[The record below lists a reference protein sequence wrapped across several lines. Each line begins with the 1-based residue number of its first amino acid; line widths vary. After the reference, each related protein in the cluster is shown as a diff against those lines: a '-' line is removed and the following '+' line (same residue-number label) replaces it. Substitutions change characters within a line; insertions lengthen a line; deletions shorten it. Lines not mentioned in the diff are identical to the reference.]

1 MYVSRIR
8 IDQHRYFHGGRA
20 VDLELTRP
28 DGSHSGWTVLAGPNG
43 SGKTS
48 LLQALGGLGAAR
60 LDDEHGRP
68 LRPGDHF
75 CAVLPAAPAAPAR
88 LPEGALALLDDGL
101 LPEGYRIAGHGPDGL
116 RVELGGAV
124 LPLEALGGG
133 ARALVALVAELLRQ
147 AHCWEPEEELVVPGG
162 PPTAPIA
169 GLALIDDA
177 EAHLHP
183 AWQQRL
189 GEWLVGHFPNL
200 QFVVATHSPYV
211 CQAADPGGLIH
222 LPGPGEPP
230 SPPRVLDEDEQQR
243 VVYGSG
249 DDAAVSA
256 LFGLPSAYS
265 PQAEA
270 ERELLVAL
278 ERKLY
283 AGQATAAEIAEY
295 QELGAKLNSSLA
307 ARAQEL
313 RGRIGGGS

>member
-8 IDQHRYFHGGRA
+8 IDRHEYFHGGRA
-20 VDLELTRP
+20 VDLDLTRP
-28 DGSHSGWTVLAGPNG
+28 DGTHSGWTVLAGPGG
-43 SGKTS
+43 SGKTT
-48 LLQALGGLGAAR
+48 LLQALAGRAGAE
-60 LDDEHGRP
+60 LSDQDGRP
-68 LRPGDHF
+68 LQPGDHF
-75 CAVLPAAPAAPAR
+75 CALLPAESEGP
-88 LPEGALALLDDGL
+88 LPEGALALMADGL
-101 LPEGYRIAGHGPDGL
+101 LPAGRRLTERLTVEADG
-116 RVELGGAV
+116 VE
-124 LPLEALGGG
+124 LPLESLGGG
-133 ARALVALVAELLRQ
+133 ARALVSLVAELLRQ
-147 AHCWEPEEELVVPGG
+147 AHRYEPEEELVVPGT

-189 GEWLVGHFPNL
+189 GEWLVAHFPNL
-200 QFVVATHSPYV
+200 QFVVATHSPYL

-222 LPGPGEPP
+222 LPGPEQPP
-230 SPPRVLDEDEQQR
+230 APPRVLDEDEQQR

-249 DDAAVSA
+249 DDAVVSP

-270 ERELLVAL
+270 ERGLLVAL

-283 AGQATAAEIAEY
+283 AGEATDAEIAAY

-307 ARAQEL
+307 AQALDL
-313 RGRIGGGS
+313 RGRAGGRP